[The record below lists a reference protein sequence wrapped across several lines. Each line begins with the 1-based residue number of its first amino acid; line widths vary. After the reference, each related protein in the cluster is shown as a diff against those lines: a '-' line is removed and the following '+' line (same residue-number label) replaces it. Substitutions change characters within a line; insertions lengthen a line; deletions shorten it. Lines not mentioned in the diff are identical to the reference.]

1 MLYTVNLTKKCFWLF
16 RMLIYTNQNLE
27 VTVLGVILTRDKI
40 IFKWKETKG
49 GRSVLQELSR
59 VGSFQYRV

>member
-1 MLYTVNLTKKCFWLF
+1 MLYTVNLTKKCFLLF

-59 VGSFQYRV
+59 VRSFQYRV